1 MIQLVAISTF
11 SLGNS
16 PYIVLPMNQKLPE
29 EISFGEW
36 LRQHRR
42 MLDLTQQE
50 LADRAG
56 CARITLRRIEAD
68 ALKPSKELALI
79 LLEKLGIPEMER
91 PQWVQF
97 ARGLSGFPEKSIY
110 PSTSHPNT
118 NLPTPLT
125 SFIGR
130 EKEQAE
136 IKNLIARN
144 RLVTLAGAGG
154 IGKTRLSIQIA
165 STLLN
170 DFPDGTWL
178 VELAPLSDPT
188 LVPQV
193 IVTTLD
199 LSEQTGRPALRI
211 LTDFFRTKR
220 ALLILDNCEHLIA
233 ACAQVSND
241 LLTQCPN
248 LWILATSREPL
259 NVGGEFVWQ
268 LPTLSLPEKDKL
280 SLTNLL
286 LAFESI
292 RLFVE
297 RAMTVRSDFGLTEQ
311 NAITIAQI
319 CQHLDGIPLAIELA
333 AARMRSMTA
342 EEIAL
347 HLDDRFN
354 LLNQGSRAAKPH
366 HQTLRAAIDWSYGL
380 LAEDERVLFRRL
392 SLFAGGWTLEAA
404 ELICTDENLEQDDI
418 FAVLSHLVDKSL
430 INVETKNGT
439 SRFQMLE
446 TIREYAREKL
456 SDSGENKIVHRSHL
470 DFFTHWMEQVEP
482 KLHGPEQ
489 ISWLDQTETEYDNLR
504 VALQWATNHDVETGL
519 RLAGSLGWFWFVRG
533 YPSEGIEWL
542 NTLITYHTPRT
553 EAQVAALGRKAMLS
567 SLTGDFESVIKL
579 TETVIQHHDIG
590 NQGDIAWALRGKAI
604 FAGWSGKDAQSAI
617 MWAEQAI
624 ALSKTAGNEW
634 HQGMSLFTL
643 GDVYLHG
650 AKDYAMA
657 ERVHEKSLKV
667 LRGIGDKF
675 GIAHVLLSL
684 GFNYLRQ
691 GNYAR
696 AAELEAEA
704 LGLLRELGD
713 KAGIGWTLA
722 NLYNL
727 ARFQADYESARFFA
741 EERLTLWRHVG
752 FGLQVAW
759 AIYDLGRI
767 DLLQN
772 NLDMAA
778 SHFKESFL
786 LFQEK
791 GNLRDRILCLVGP
804 AHLFLA
810 QDKLE
815 HAARLFAAFQ
825 NLSESNH
832 IDSEPYDRMDVE
844 RILMTL
850 QANLEETRFARAWSE
865 GKKMTLDE
873 AIAYA
878 LNEI

>member
-1 MIQLVAISTF
+1 
-11 SLGNS
+11 
-16 PYIVLPMNQKLPE
+16 
-29 EISFGEW
+29 
-36 LRQHRR
+36 
-42 MLDLTQQE
+42 LTQQE

-79 LLEKLGIPEMER
+79 LLEKLGIPEIER

-136 IKNLIARN
+136 IKHLIAKN

-178 VELAPLSDPT
+178 VELAPLSDPA

-193 IVTTLD
+193 IITTLD
-199 LSEQTGRPALRI
+199 LSEQMGRPALRL
-211 LTDFFRTKR
+211 LTDFFRAKR
-220 ALLILDNCEHLIA
+220 ALLILDNCEHLVA
-233 ACAQVSND
+233 ACAQLSND

-297 RAMTVRSDFGLTEQ
+297 RAMTVRSDFVLTEQ

-342 EEIAL
+342 EEIAV

-366 HQTLRAAIDWSYGL
+366 HQTLRAAIDWSYDL
-380 LAEDERVLFRRL
+380 LTEKERILFRRL
-392 SLFAGGWTLEAA
+392 SAFAGGWTLEAA
-404 ELICTDENLEQDDI
+404 ESICDQESLERGDI
-418 FAVLSHLVDKSL
+418 FAILSHLVDKSL
-430 INVETKNGT
+430 VNVEINNDT

-446 TIREYAREKL
+446 TIREYARKKL
-456 SDSGENKIVHRSHL
+456 FESDENEIIHRSHL

-489 ISWLDQTETEYDNLR
+489 IHWLDQIETEYNNLR
-504 VALQWATNHDVETGL
+504 VAMQWAINNDVETGL
-519 RLAGSLGWFWFVRG
+519 QLAGSLGWFWFVRG

-542 NTLITYHTPRT
+542 NALIAYHTPRT
-553 EAQVAALGRKAMLS
+553 EAQVAVLGRKAMLS
-567 SLTGDFESVIKL
+567 SLTGDFESVVKL
-579 TETVIQHHDIG
+579 TETVLKSEGVG
-590 NQGDIAWALRGKAI
+590 NPRDIAWALRGKAI
-604 FAGWSGKDAQSAI
+604 FAAWSGENTQLAI
-617 MWAEQAI
+617 TWAEQAI
-624 ALSKTAGNEW
+624 ALSQSVGDEW
-634 HQGMSLFTL
+634 HYGMSLFTL
-643 GDVYLHG
+643 GDAYLHG
-650 AKDYAMA
+650 AKDYAIA
-657 ERVHEKSLKV
+657 EQVHENGLKV
-667 LRGIGDKF
+667 LRRIGDKF

-696 AAELEAEA
+696 AAELEAET

-713 KAGIGWTLA
+713 KAGIGWALA

-727 ARFQADYESARFFA
+727 ARFQGEYERAELFA
-741 EERLTLWRHVG
+741 EERLSLWNNVG

-759 AIYDLGRI
+759 AKYDLGRI
-767 DLLQN
+767 AILQN
-772 NLDMAA
+772 NIGVAVAQFRQGLV
-778 SHFKESFL
+778 F
-786 LFQEK
+786 FQQNGSIK
-791 GNLRDRILCLVGP
+791 DKILCLEES
-804 AHLFLA
+804 AHVLLA
-810 QDKLE
+810 QGKFEDATQLYG
-815 HAARLFAAFQ
+815 AFQ
-825 NLSESNH
+825 SLSESNH
-832 IDSEPYDRMDVE
+832 IELEPYDRGEMQNM
-844 RILMTL
+844 IATL
-850 QANLEETRFARAWSE
+850 RAKLEETRFSEAWTT
-865 GKKMTLDE
+865 GQAMKADE
-873 AIAYA
+873 AVEFA
-878 LNEI
+878 LKEI

>member
-1 MIQLVAISTF
+1 
-11 SLGNS
+11 
-16 PYIVLPMNQKLPE
+16 MNQKLPE